1 MPARYAGDMQSWLFL
16 FGTIVAEVIGTTALK
31 ATQGFTRLAPSLVVV
46 VAYALAFYLLSRTM
60 QTIPMSISYAV
71 WSGVGIVLITLI
83 GLVVYHQTLD
93 LPALIGLGLILAGV
107 LVIHLF
113 SRSVAHRNRSIRSI
127 QLIANIRLSCM
138 S

>member
-1 MPARYAGDMQSWLFL
+1 MPARYAGVMQSWLFL
-16 FGTIVAEVIGTTALK
+16 FGAILAEVIGTTALK

-83 GLVVYHQTLD
+83 GYLVYRQSLD

-113 SRSVAHRNRSIRSI
+113 SRSVAH
-127 QLIANIRLSCM
+127 
-138 S
+138 

>member
-1 MPARYAGDMQSWLFL
+1 MQSWFFL
-16 FGTIVAEVIGTTALK
+16 FGAIAAEVIGTTALK
-31 ATQGFTRLAPSLVVV
+31 ATHGFTRLAPSIVVV

-83 GLVVYHQTLD
+83 GYVVYRQSLD
-93 LPALIGLGLILAGV
+93 LAALIGLGLILAGV

-113 SRSVAHRNRSIRSI
+113 SKSVAH
-127 QLIANIRLSCM
+127 
-138 S
+138 